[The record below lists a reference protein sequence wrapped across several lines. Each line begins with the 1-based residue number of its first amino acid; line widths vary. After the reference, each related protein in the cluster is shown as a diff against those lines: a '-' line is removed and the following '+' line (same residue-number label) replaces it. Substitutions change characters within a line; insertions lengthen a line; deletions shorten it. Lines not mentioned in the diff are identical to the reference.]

1 MKESLLFL
9 FIGIGLSMD
18 AFSLAVVY
26 GTNDLEKKKCLI
38 LSIIVGVF
46 HFIMPNLGSILSN
59 KLLTNFATYGNIITG
74 IVFLVL
80 GIQMILSLND
90 EEKTT
95 DLSNYLEI
103 IMFAIAVS
111 IDSFTVGMALSLE
124 KQNII
129 LGGIIFSLV
138 SSIFT
143 LTGLFLGKYLS
154 KYGKVSKI
162 IGIIILFIFSINIYC
177 FKVRRIHMNIKM
189 YSSYLLTK
197 KDIFSIISLASYQ
210 V

>member
-38 LSIIVGVF
+38 LSIIVGIF
-46 HFIMPNLGSILSN
+46 HFIMPNLGSVLSN

-74 IVFLVL
+74 IVFFIL

-124 KQNII
+124 KQNIV
-129 LGGIIFSLV
+129 LGGLIFSLV

-154 KYGKVSKI
+154 KCGKVSKI
-162 IGIIILFIFSINIYC
+162 IGIIILFIFSI
-177 FKVRRIHMNIKM
+177 K
-189 YSSYLLTK
+189 YLL
-197 KDIFSIISLASYQ
+197 F
-210 V
+210 

>member
-26 GTNDLEKKKCLI
+26 GTNNLEKKKCLI
-38 LSIIVGVF
+38 LSIIVGIF

-59 KLLTNFATYGNIITG
+59 KLLSNFATYGNIITG
-74 IVFLVL
+74 IVFLTL
-80 GIQMILSLND
+80 GIQMIISIND

-95 DLSNYLEI
+95 DLSNYIEI

-111 IDSFTVGMALSLE
+111 LDSFTVGMALSLD
-124 KQNII
+124 KQNLV

-154 KYGKVSKI
+154 RYGKISKI
-162 IGIIILFIFSINIYC
+162 IGIIILFIFA
-177 FKVRRIHMNIKM
+177 FK
-189 YSSYLLTK
+189 YLFL
-197 KDIFSIISLASYQ
+197 
-210 V
+210 

>member
-38 LSIIVGVF
+38 LSIIVGIF
-46 HFIMPNLGSILSN
+46 HFIMPNLGSVLSN

-74 IVFLVL
+74 IVFFIL

-95 DLSNYLEI
+95 DLSSYLEI

-124 KQNII
+124 KQNIV
-129 LGGIIFSLV
+129 LG
-138 SSIFT
+138 
-143 LTGLFLGKYLS
+143 GLFLGKYLS

-162 IGIIILFIFSINIYC
+162 IGIIILFIFSI
-177 FKVRRIHMNIKM
+177 K
-189 YSSYLLTK
+189 YLFL
-197 KDIFSIISLASYQ
+197 
-210 V
+210 

>member
-26 GTNDLEKKKCLI
+26 GTNNLEKKKCLI
-38 LSIIVGVF
+38 LSIIVGIF

-111 IDSFTVGMALSLE
+111 IDNLTSSQSTIRDADIAE
-124 KQNII
+124 
-129 LGGIIFSLV
+129 V
-138 SSIFT
+138 SSEYIRNQILQQASAT
-143 LTGLFLGKYLS
+143 L
-154 KYGKVSKI
+154 
-162 IGIIILFIFSINIYC
+162 
-177 FKVRRIHMNIKM
+177 
-189 YSSYLLTK
+189 
-197 KDIFSIISLASYQ
+197 LATANQSPSFALQ
-210 V
+210 LI

>member
-38 LSIIVGVF
+38 LSIIVGIF
-46 HFIMPNLGSILSN
+46 HFIMPNLGSVLSN

-74 IVFLVL
+74 IVFFIL

-95 DLSNYLEI
+95 DLSSYLEI

-124 KQNII
+124 KQNI
-129 LGGIIFSLV
+129 V
-138 SSIFT
+138 

-162 IGIIILFIFSINIYC
+162 IGIIILFIFSI
-177 FKVRRIHMNIKM
+177 K
-189 YSSYLLTK
+189 YLFL
-197 KDIFSIISLASYQ
+197 
-210 V
+210 